1 MCCKN
6 RKKYGIWGSDA
17 DVERANEGAILPGY
31 TKGVD
36 DVHKRKY
43 NKKPEPEFDGNT
55 LCAYFK

>member
-17 DVERANEGAILPGY
+17 DVERAHERAILEGY